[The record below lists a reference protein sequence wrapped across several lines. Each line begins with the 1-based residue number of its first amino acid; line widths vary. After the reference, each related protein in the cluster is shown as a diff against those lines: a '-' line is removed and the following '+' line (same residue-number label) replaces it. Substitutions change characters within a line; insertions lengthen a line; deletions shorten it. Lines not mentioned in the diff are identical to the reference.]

1 MSLWFLRASCIINS
15 TSSVVVVCSYAK
27 PNNGPSIVTSPPGP
41 RGHLLLI
48 ISPTIDLIMR
58 VRLLHFTKSETGKGA
73 TLIFFSIWGSRRHP
87 QQRPMNIYVIV
98 TLDCE
103 FKMQNSQFAFV
114 KSSLPMLCGGV
125 VLLCFS
131 TTAKRVHE
139 TPAPP
144 PPPFDANSNLH
155 AL

>member
-1 MSLWFLRASCIINS
+1 
-15 TSSVVVVCSYAK
+15 
-27 PNNGPSIVTSPPGP
+27 
-41 RGHLLLI
+41 
-48 ISPTIDLIMR
+48 
-58 VRLLHFTKSETGKGA
+58 
-73 TLIFFSIWGSRRHP
+73 
-87 QQRPMNIYVIV
+87 MNIYVIV
-98 TLDCE
+98 ALDCE

-131 TTAKRVHE
+131 TTAKRVHG

-144 PPPFDANSNLH
+144 PPPPPPSPFDANSNLH